1 MIKSDSLIA
10 RSSNGRTADSES
22 AYFGSNPNWA
32 AKNMIERFPKICIS
46 ILVIKDK
53 KFLLG
58 LLTKKWEYLGK
69 QVYGVPGR
77 DIKFREKIGDA
88 IKRNIKDEIGC
99 AVIKYKIIAVNANY
113 AFDNHFI
120 GIGVTAKI
128 EGTPKLLK
136 PGDWEK
142 WEWFDMNKIPKNLFP
157 DAENVITCYK
167 KKKFIVA
174 E

>member
-1 MIKSDSLIA
+1 
-10 RSSNGRTADSES
+10 SNGRTADSES